1 MEERICEFC
10 GKAFTPTK
18 PKQRYCE
25 GPHYRICPACGQE
38 YEEKNPNNLGK
49 PPHACCYKCRAIL
62 TRRTSLE
69 RYGCTAPGNNPEA
82 RKKSRQTM
90 MDRYGGEYTLSSPT
104 LKSRCK
110 STNIKKYGVDN
121 VMKVAEIQQKSMDT
135 QKEKSGGVLGFNQQK
150 SYDARRATVLERYG
164 KEIFCLPEF
173 KYKRQQTWMDKYG
186 VDNPS
191 KSPEIREKMGE
202 TMFLHYGVTEAFAS
216 PEVRAKAEQTMLE
229 RYGVKNAGYSLE
241 LMKKAEQTCLD
252 KYGKVAR
259 MSKVND
265 AFAQLLTSEGIQFEQ
280 EKFMYNGQVARWFDF
295 CIQDKKIVVEIDPT
309 YTHNCLGNHWDS
321 KGLPKDYHY
330 AKSKLAQEF
339 GYHCIHVF
347 DWDDPHKIIN
357 MLKPTRTIQAKD
369 CQIWIL
375 NQEASQSFLSSNHM
389 YGNCRGQIFRVG
401 LIKDDELVQII
412 TFGKSTF
419 NRNYD
424 VQVMRIATKAGYE
437 VVGGYSK
444 IFQWVVDNYELSRII
459 AYCDISKYT
468 GQDYLDMGMTLNHL
482 SPPQEIWSKGKER
495 ITANLLRKHGYDRI
509 FHTNHGEG
517 TSNELLMLQNGWL
530 PVYDCGQAVY
540 VYDAR

>member
-1 MEERICEFC
+1 MEERVCEFC
-10 GKAFTPTK
+10 GKTFMPTK
-18 PKQRYCE
+18 PRQKYCE

-38 YEEKNPNNLGK
+38 YEEKNPNNLKK

-104 LKSRCK
+104 LKCRCK
-110 STNIKKYGVDN
+110 DTNIKKYGVDN
-121 VMKVAEIQQKSMDT
+121 VMKVPEIQQKSMHT
-135 QKEKSGGVLGFNQQK
+135 QKEKCGGVLGFNQQK

-164 KEIFCLPEF
+164 KEIFSLPEF
-173 KYKRQQTWMDKYG
+173 KYKRQQTWMNKYG

-191 KSPEIREKMGE
+191 KSSEIREKMGR

-216 PEVRAKAEQTMLE
+216 PEIRAKAEQTMLE
-229 RYGVKNAGYSLE
+229 RYGVKNASYSIE
-241 LMKKAEQTCLD
+241 LMKKAEQACLD
-252 KYGKVAR
+252 RYGKVAR

-265 AFAQLLTSEGIQFEQ
+265 KFAQLLMSEGIQFER
-280 EKFMYNGQVARWFDF
+280 EKFIYNGQIARWFDF
-295 CIQDKKIVVEIDPT
+295 CIESKKIVVEIDPT
-309 YTHNCLGNHWDS
+309 YTHNCLGNHWDCR
-321 KGLPKDYHY
+321 GLSKDYHY
-330 AKSKLAQEF
+330 AKSKLAEEF

-357 MLKPTRTIQAKD
+357 MLKPAKAIQAKD

-375 NQEASQSFLSSNHM
+375 NKEASQSFLSNNHM

-401 LIKDDELVQII
+401 LVKDDELVQIV

-419 NRNYD
+419 NKSYD
-424 VQVMRIATKAGYE
+424 VQIMRIATKVGYE

-444 IFQWVVDNYELSRII
+444 IFQWVVDNYGLSSII
-459 AYCDISKYT
+459 AYCDRSKFT
-468 GQDYLDMGMTLNHL
+468 GDAYEGMGMKLHHI

-495 ITANLLRKHGYDRI
+495 ITGNLLRKHGYDRI
-509 FHTNHGEG
+509 FHTNYGKG
-517 TSNELLMLQNGWL
+517 TSSELLMLQNGWL
-530 PVYDCGQAVY
+530 PVYDCGQAIY
-540 VYDAR
+540 VYDAT